1 MQIRALT
8 DDETLARDAGLNM
21 AADIIGAPRPLTLAH
36 VQTLY
41 NALLAE
47 AATDDALISLG
58 LAFGEQIIL
67 AAPNFEWAR
76 VSDEYGDETC
86 VAARGKN
93 IFCAPISMIQ
103 KRIRRKEH
111 VELALMRDETIAIIE
126 KRIAEGAQDR

>member
-41 NALLAE
+41 NARLAE

-76 VSDEYGDETC
+76 VTTVRRDLC
-86 VAARGKN
+86 CRAR
-93 IFCAPISMIQ
+93 
-103 KRIRRKEH
+103 
-111 VELALMRDETIAIIE
+111 E
-126 KRIAEGAQDR
+126 KHLLRAN